1 MNIVIAAIIGGLILA
16 LIVSL
21 TLVGELK
28 TVRHERAAQNYIR
41 QNSFK
46 LTSSRDL
53 FLYKKLEKTAK
64 PQNNQQ
70 KQLSECGY
78 LFIIFGGH

>member
-70 KQLSECGY
+70 K
-78 LFIIFGGH
+78 